1 MMNYFVSQLTFG
13 IIHECKRKVLSNTIV
28 TFDWGSDYGL
38 SYQMLGSLLLCMIVY
53 ENTHPQI
60 IDIYVILNLV

>member
-1 MMNYFVSQLTFG
+1 ML
-13 IIHECKRKVLSNTIV
+13 
-28 TFDWGSDYGL
+28 DWGSDYGL
-38 SYQMLGSLLLCMIVY
+38 SYQMHGSLLLCMIVY

>member
-1 MMNYFVSQLTFG
+1 MKNYYVSQLTFG